1 MRLDS
6 LQRLLHADALAT
18 LRTAGRQNL
27 TATLRGHAST
37 ETVDLGPLTSVRLI
51 GALHMISFRSQKNNS
66 LIIYRPKP
74 SSRRKKEKTSSS
86 KFNKKMSQ
94 NQVKRREP
102 GSKPSFKTLKY
113 HLKRTESFP
122 YSPPSP
128 SYSLQS
134 AEREFSTKTSV
145 LLIDVRAKVISFL
158 TYFCPPPGI
167 FPPSKKSLLWKMLKT
182 RKSLMRRC
190 GNTKNKILSSSK

>member
-18 LRTAGRQNL
+18 LRTAGGQNL

-94 NQVKRREP
+94 NQAKRREP
-102 GSKPSFKTLKY
+102 GWRPSFKTLEY

-122 YSPPSP
+122 YSPH
-128 SYSLQS
+128 LHHILCKVLKENFQRKQ
-134 AEREFSTKTSV
+134 AFFLSTSEP
-145 LLIDVRAKVISFL
+145 RSFH
-158 TYFCPPPGI
+158 F
-167 FPPSKKSLLWKMLKT
+167 
-182 RKSLMRRC
+182 
-190 GNTKNKILSSSK
+190 